1 MEKIKYPSQYIKIT
15 QGYGE
20 GTHVDSFAIDEAGS
34 DAGIDFLVAPF
45 TGTIKKIYLA
55 DANEVWLESN
65 DKVLF
70 ADGTVDYATIM
81 MCHDNDVSNLK
92 VGQVIKQGERFY
104 EEGTKGFATGNHC
117 HMEIAKG
124 KFTGTGWHQ
133 NTAGYWSIN
142 NGKKPEECYMIDDSH
157 IILNNRGY
165 NFKHVSEVQEKTE
178 PVQTPTPKYGV
189 GTVVCVNTI
198 WASSNGGQAY
208 KGDWQGTITRV
219 IPGAEHPYLLNDG
232 NIGWT
237 NDEAIDTDPH
247 IPGQNS
253 TPKLYLPASAKSWN
267 VYPLDKQPID
277 GNESGRLN
285 PSKYGGLTYE
295 IIGWSQ
301 TNVAIIDTKYF
312 GRVKIYVAPDTGAV
326 IE

>member
-1 MEKIKYPSQYIKIT
+1 MEKIKYPSQYMKIT

-20 GTHVDSFAIDEAGS
+20 GTHVDSYAIDEAGS

-45 TGTIKKIYLA
+45 TGIIKKIYLA
-55 DANEVWLESN
+55 DANEVWLESI

-81 MCHDNDVSNLK
+81 LCHDNDVSNLK

-104 EEGTKGFATGNHC
+104 EEGQKGFARGNHC
-117 HMEIAKG
+117 HLEIALG
-124 KFTGTGWHQ
+124 KFTGTGWHR
-133 NTAGYWSIN
+133 NSAGYWSIN
-142 NGKKPEECYMIDDSH
+142 NGKKPEECYVIDDSH
-157 IILNNRGY
+157 IIMNNYGY
-165 NFKHVSEVQEKTE
+165 NFKHINEVQETKE
-178 PVQTPTPKYGV
+178 PVQNPTQKYGV
-189 GTVVCVNTI
+189 GTVCCVNTI

-247 IPGQNS
+247 IPGQNR